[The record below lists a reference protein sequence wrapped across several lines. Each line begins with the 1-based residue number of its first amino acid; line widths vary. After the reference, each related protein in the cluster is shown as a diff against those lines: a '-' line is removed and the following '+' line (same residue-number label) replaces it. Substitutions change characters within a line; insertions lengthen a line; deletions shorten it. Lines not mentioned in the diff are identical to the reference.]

1 MRFLVSFSDRFVLE
15 CDDEI
20 MNSSYWGKGFYVRGW
35 RIMMASLP
43 VRTVRRKP
51 ARGLQQ
57 SLKEGLYSA
66 VGMVVDFTGGRLP
79 MPLACSLPPYWVGR
93 ESGFSQLVSDLGPI
107 TCLREYF

>member
-1 MRFLVSFSDRFVLE
+1 
-15 CDDEI
+15 
-20 MNSSYWGKGFYVRGW
+20 
-35 RIMMASLP
+35 MMASLP